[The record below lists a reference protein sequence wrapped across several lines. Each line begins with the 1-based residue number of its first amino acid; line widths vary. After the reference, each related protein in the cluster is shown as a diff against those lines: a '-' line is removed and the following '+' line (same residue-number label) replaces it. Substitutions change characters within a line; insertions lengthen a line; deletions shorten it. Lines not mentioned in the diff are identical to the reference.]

1 MGEIMNKFLFTSIL
15 AVCLLAPAVQ
25 AAEGKGDVFQEM
37 EAAAERI
44 RQSGEQ
50 FRAELKKAREE
61 RLRLQKKQ
69 EAERKQEEERERQQ
83 AEEDAARL
91 AAIKSAQERKA
102 LELAQEKARKE
113 IRVKAEQA
121 EQARKSALEN
131 LQVNELAAHQAAI
144 STQEMT
150 REERMARA
158 RAVLAQARAE
168 AAQEARAFEET
179 KKSEQDLIM
188 EKASRAQAA
197 LLQIRQDKSPKAFDE

>member
-1 MGEIMNKFLFTSIL
+1 MIPVSTPI
-15 AVCLLAPAVQ
+15 Q
-25 AAEGKGDVFQEM
+25 AADPADSVVQQM

-69 EAERKQEEERERQQ
+69 EAERKQEEERELRQ
-83 AEEDAARL
+83 AAEDAARL

-102 LELAQEKARKE
+102 LEVAQEKSRKE
-113 IRVKAEQA
+113 SRAKAEQA
-121 EQARKSALEN
+121 ELARKSELES

-144 STQEMT
+144 STQEVT

-158 RAVLAQARAE
+158 RAALAQARAE
-168 AAQEARAFEET
+168 AAQEPTAFGDT

-188 EKASRAQAA
+188 EKAARAQAA
-197 LLQIRQDKSPKAFDE
+197 LQRIKLDNAPKAFE

>member
-1 MGEIMNKFLFTSIL
+1 MKKFLITSTF
-15 AVCLLAPAVQ
+15 AACLFAPATQ
-25 AAEGKGDVFQEM
+25 AAESKGDVFQEM

-69 EAERKQEEERERQQ
+69 EAERKQEEEHERQQ

-102 LELAQEKARKE
+102 LEMAQEKSRKE
-113 IRVKAEQA
+113 TRAKAEQL
-121 EQARKSALEN
+121 EMARKSELES

-158 RAVLAQARAE
+158 RTALAQARAE
-168 AAQEARAFEET
+168 AAQEPKAFGDT
-179 KKSEQDLIM
+179 KKSDQDLIM
-188 EKASRAQAA
+188 EKAARAQAA
-197 LLQIRQDKSPKAFDE
+197 LQRVKLDTAPKAFE

>member
-1 MGEIMNKFLFTSIL
+1 MKPSL
-15 AVCLLAPAVQ
+15 ALIAMSACLMIPVSTPIQ
-25 AAEGKGDVFQEM
+25 AADPADSVVQQM

-69 EAERKQEEERERQQ
+69 EAERKAEEERERRE

-102 LELAQEKARKE
+102 LEVAQEKSRKE
-113 IRVKAEQA
+113 SRAKAEQA
-121 EQARKSALEN
+121 ELARKSELES

-158 RAVLAQARAE
+158 RAALAQARAE
-168 AAQEARAFEET
+168 AAQEPKAFGDI

-188 EKASRAQAA
+188 EKAARAQAA
-197 LLQIRQDKSPKAFDE
+197 LQRIKLDNAPKAFE